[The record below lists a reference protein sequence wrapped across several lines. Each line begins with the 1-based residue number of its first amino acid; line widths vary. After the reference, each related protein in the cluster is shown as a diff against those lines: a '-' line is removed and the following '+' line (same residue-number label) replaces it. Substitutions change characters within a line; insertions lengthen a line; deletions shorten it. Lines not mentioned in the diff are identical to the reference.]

1 MKPIT
6 GTPAQGRR
14 FFPSVRIA
22 TASGFHYNRGVQRFL
37 SLLLSVLVLLS
48 LSLPLLGQEPSED
61 AKPGVSPP
69 PPRSDVD
76 SSSKDTK
83 VDLAPPPNDQQ
94 THPDSGV
101 ADDILEFH
109 PYNPHRA
116 MKNIEVGD
124 YYFKRKNYSAAVSR
138 YREAL
143 VWKPNDAEAI
153 FHLARAL
160 EKTGDFQ
167 EAREDYQQYLK
178 LLPKGPEAAEAEKAL
193 QRLSSRGKAEMDGGS
208 SPK

>member
-1 MKPIT
+1 M
-6 GTPAQGRR
+6 
-14 FFPSVRIA
+14 
-22 TASGFHYNRGVQRFL
+22 

-48 LSLPLLGQEPSED
+48 LSLPLPAQEPSED
-61 AKPGVSPP
+61 AKPGISPP
-69 PPRSDVD
+69 PPRSDVE

-83 VDLAPPPNDQQ
+83 VDLTPPPNDQQ

-109 PYNPHRA
+109 SYNPHRA

-143 VWKPNDAEAI
+143 LWKPGDAEAT
-153 FHLARAL
+153 FRLARAL
-160 EKTGDFQ
+160 EKTRDFD
-167 EAREDYQQYLK
+167 EARENYQQYLK
-178 LLPKGPEAAEAEKAL
+178 LLPKGPEAPEAEKAL
-193 QRLSSRGKAEMDGGS
+193 ARLSIPEKAGTSPASSRK
-208 SPK
+208 